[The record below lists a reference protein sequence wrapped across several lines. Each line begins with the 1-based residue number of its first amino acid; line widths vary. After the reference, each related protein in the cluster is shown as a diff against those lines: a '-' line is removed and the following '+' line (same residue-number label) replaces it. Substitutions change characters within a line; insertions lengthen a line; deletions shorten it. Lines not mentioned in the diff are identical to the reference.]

1 MFNRKKMHNLL
12 SPLIASNTVSADAAA
27 QDISNRDYCEILA
40 NYLEK
45 LNFQCQIH
53 PVPHSRNKWN
63 LIAHR
68 PGLAAQ
74 SRGLMFSGHCDTVPA
89 ALSQWHQDPW
99 QLLQQENSFSGL
111 GVTDMKS
118 FFAAVITLLQH
129 YPKAGRFPVTV
140 IATADEETSMA
151 GARAIRSE
159 DLPSPELNIIG
170 EPTAMR
176 PIISHKGYLGF
187 RVRLTSSG
195 GHSSLNATERN
206 CIDALHAV
214 IGQLM
219 QWRHQLQLE
228 HNESFDIPVST
239 LNFGKVVAGDA
250 VNRIC
255 ADAVLELDIRPLPGS
270 NHDELTLEL
279 ENRVKAALA
288 GFAVNYQLE
297 QLYPPVAGFQSSVSS
312 ELLEHLSHCCHES
325 PATAN
330 YVTEAP
336 FFEQQGC
343 TTVVLGPGS
352 IAQAHAPNEW
362 VSFAQLQ
369 QALTVYEHLLNRFS
383 VSERTL

>member
-40 NYLEK
+40 NYLEN

-53 PVPHSRNKWN
+53 PVPNSHNKWN

-68 PGLAAQ
+68 PGLASQ
-74 SRGLMFSGHCDTVPA
+74 SGGLMFSGHCDTVPA
-89 ALSQWHQDPW
+89 VLNQWHQDPW
-99 QLLQQENSFSGL
+99 QLQQQENSFSGL
-111 GVTDMKS
+111 GVTDMKG

-129 YPKAGRFPVTV
+129 YPTAGRFPVTV

-151 GARAIRSE
+151 GARAIRAA
-159 DLPSPELNIIG
+159 DLRSPVLNIIG
-170 EPTAMR
+170 EPTAMS

-219 QWRHQLQLE
+219 QWRHQLQLKR
-228 HNESFDIPVST
+228 NESFDVPITT
-239 LNFGKVVAGDA
+239 LNFGSIRAGDA

-255 ADAVLELDIRPLPGS
+255 ADAELELDIRPLPGS
-270 NHDELTLEL
+270 NHDELTTEL
-279 ENRVKAALA
+279 ESRIKAALA
-288 GFAVNYQLE
+288 GYTVNYQLE
-297 QLYPPVAGFQSSVSS
+297 QLYPPVAGFQSSLSS
-312 ELLEHLSHCCHES
+312 ELLEHLSHCCPES
-325 PATAN
+325 PTTAN

-343 TTVVLGPGS
+343 TSVVLGPGD
-352 IAQAHAPNEW
+352 INQAHTPNEW
-362 VSFAQLQ
+362 VSFDQLQ
-369 QALTVYEHLLNRFS
+369 QALTVYERLLHRFS
-383 VSERTL
+383 VSERAY